1 MLAGVTESSPLVTV
15 TLLIGPPLDVYASPE
30 SQGKAKD

>member
-15 TLLIGPPLDVYASPE
+15 TLLIGQRLDVYASPE